1 MKALRFHASRD
12 LRVEDVDVPEAC
24 GPHEVLLKNS
34 VLQTAHEPGP
44 LALKALFCSFLA
56 AVLCRAMPL
65 YAVLEQAVQSL
76 GSQSLKTLAQSAK
89 NC

>member
-1 MKALRFHASRD
+1 M
-12 LRVEDVDVPEAC
+12 EDVDVPEAC

-34 VLQTAHEPGP
+34 VLQTAHQPGS

-65 YAVLEQAVQSL
+65 YAVLETGCAVPR
-76 GSQSLKTLAQSAK
+76 
-89 NC
+89 